1 MCSPL
6 LSRGSTRKVADLR
19 RAKYCQKP
27 TVPNVSNVANMEPE
41 ADIDF
46 IALVY
51 QIIENSQE
59 EETNHHSVHFCHNS
73 GDVTVR
79 LLSNVMLQ
87 NSNYTNIVV
96 KCDHL

>member
-1 MCSPL
+1 
-6 LSRGSTRKVADLR
+6 
-19 RAKYCQKP
+19 
-27 TVPNVSNVANMEPE
+27 MEPE

-73 GDVTVR
+73 GHVTVR